1 MDSGDEI
8 FLTQNSFTQITESKG
23 GYDTDNLLNDVL
35 EMEEATQ
42 NRPNFQLK
50 INEIKD
56 FSDDDLIQATLEV
69 EENERKS
76 RFSKPL
82 TEKAMSDL
90 VNEAVPKNTQKK
102 SLWALNLLNLW
113 LKERKITDN
122 VFTMSN
128 DKLCDVFGRF
138 ITEVKTRNGSDYH
151 PNTLYEII
159 VSIQHYM
166 RQNGKFISL
175 LDDNEFAKLRQI
187 LDAKMK
193 ALAKTGLGSTKKQAK
208 VISEEQEEEMW
219 KKGVLGTNTPQKLIN
234 TLLYHFGLNFALRAG
249 QEHRNLR
256 VSDNPQITLKTADDG
271 RKYIQYVEDVSK
283 SNSGGLNSRKLGP
296 KVARA
301 YENRQD
307 PERCVVRMFEKYME
321 SR

>member
-1 MDSGDEI
+1 MICLETLKSTHVDVGVFIKFPTVSKLYWNAVLEMDSGDDI

-50 INEIKD
+50 IDKIKD
-56 FSDDDLIQATLEV
+56 FSDDDLIQATLDV

-82 TEKAMSDL
+82 TEKAMNDL
-90 VNEAVPKNTQKK
+90 VNGAAPKNTQRK
-102 SLWALNLLNLW
+102 SLWAFNLLNLW
-113 LKERKITDN
+113 LKERKITEN

-128 DKLCDVFGRF
+128 DKLCDVLGRF
-138 ITEVKTRNGSDYH
+138 ITEVKTQNGSDYP

-193 ALAKTGLGSTKKQAK
+193 ALAKTDLSAWGGCGFVVYIRRFIYK
-208 VISEEQEEEMW
+208 
-219 KKGVLGTNTPQKLIN
+219 
-234 TLLYHFGLNFALRAG
+234 FLNVCPF
-249 QEHRNLR
+249 
-256 VSDNPQITLKTADDG
+256 D
-271 RKYIQYVEDVSK
+271 
-283 SNSGGLNSRKLGP
+283 
-296 KVARA
+296 
-301 YENRQD
+301 
-307 PERCVVRMFEKYME
+307 
-321 SR
+321 